1 MIETAKDFEDALA
14 QQSRYYRAVHEIWK
28 STSVSDTEKLAK
40 AVALVGK
47 LLDKLSEV
55 QSEIERYSGAADMR
69 VIIAELA
76 EIRNSKSSATMQGE

>member
-1 MIETAKDFEDALA
+1 MIETSKDFEDALA

-28 STSVSDTEKLAK
+28 DTSISDPQNLAK
-40 AVALVGK
+40 AVGLIGK

-55 QSEIERYSGAADMR
+55 QSEIEQYSGAADMR

-76 EIRNSKSSATMQGE
+76 EIRNAKSSRMQGE